1 MCTYVCWCMS
11 VSIYVPLC
19 DSNRPDSFIF
29 TIIILNSIHCKWVKS
44 AWTLNQWLI
53 LHSHE
58 YSTNFCTISSECSE
72 SVLYIYYI
80 TVNVSVCPLEMYGRE
95 TEWIPEAPVSL
106 SSLFAIDFGFRILST
121 ILKTF
126 IVGCTRD
133 NVFITVI
140 KNIVISV
147 LESIFCSLVRW
158 DVRRDSQQSRGSSL
172 VPFCG
177 RFFIIIIYFFNSL
190 SSALRVIKINSDS
203 RAGHSLEWKRQI
215 TRGEEKESLCSQVR
229 MRQTPPGS
237 EWPHSVVTV
246 DCSNHMTH
254 Q

>member
-1 MCTYVCWCMS
+1 MS

-58 YSTNFCTISSECSE
+58 YPTNFCTISSECSE
-72 SVLYIYYI
+72 SVLYSLLYYS
-80 TVNVSVCPLEMYGRE
+80 TCQCLPLRNVWERNRVNTWSSCFFVFFVCHRFWLQDIEHNIEDFYSWLYKGKCLYHSNKEHCYFSAWVNILQLSEMRRE
-95 TEWIPEAPVSL
+95 TRLPAKSWIQ
-106 SSLFAIDFGFRILST
+106 FGAFLWE
-121 ILKTF
+121 
-126 IVGCTRD
+126 
-133 NVFITVI
+133 VFYYYY
-140 KNIVISV
+140 
-147 LESIFCSLVRW
+147 L
-158 DVRRDSQQSRGSSL
+158 
-172 VPFCG
+172 
-177 RFFIIIIYFFNSL
+177 FFNSL